1 MLRPW
6 IDLAGSG
13 QFFSRWSWLATLPLA
28 VTVLGGY
35 DAATD
40 ARGRLLGFGFALL
53 VHVMLGVTG
62 LLCARIER
70 RMRSRKARVGAVI
83 VSLALIGVLRPLL
96 LAGLAA
102 WSGTTLYDGP
112 LGARIATN
120 LVGATVLLTVVAQLV
135 TTTRRQRAATARLRT
150 VRQALSE
157 QRARDHRDVAE
168 LTRETLATVRGAV
181 DAHLSAGH
189 GRTAGPEDAAA
200 TVRRLSEEVIRP
212 LSHALHDESEVAPVA
227 PVDALSPVAP
237 DVRATATTTAAP
249 AGAAAR
255 GRLGPIRLHPAP
267 VWITGIAYASLW
279 VPFAAGRFPLAA
291 VLVALLAVVLVAAAG
306 NTAAT
311 VLWRRTRPR
320 SRTAVLVGAAAVTG
334 AAIAGSSAA
343 ILSITGVVAVPVVHV
358 LAYPLFVSLVAIARA
373 ALRRFGTAEA
383 AAARAVDDA
392 YALALRERN
401 RLVLARRRVAHLL
414 HVEVQAACVS
424 AALTLARAPSPASGS
439 GSGSE
444 SDSDSDSDARD
455 SDAREAITRI
465 VALLDDER
473 PTDQPSARDAVESI
487 VAAWRYALDLTLHV
501 DDGAWEVLDADPAR
515 RALAVDALSEALTNV
530 ARHAAEPRAT
540 IALRLT
546 PITDSRPGPGRVVL
560 DVRSTGPI
568 PADPTDGYGL
578 RQLRRRSLS
587 VSLTAMQGDARLQVA
602 LP

>member
-53 VHVMLGVTG
+53 VHAMLGVTG
-62 LLCARIER
+62 ILCARIER

-168 LTRETLATVRGAV
+168 LTRETLAAVRGAV
-181 DAHLSAGH
+181 DAHLSAGR
-189 GRTAGPEDAAA
+189 GRTAGPEDAAV

-227 PVDALSPVAP
+227 PLAPLAP
-237 DVRATATTTAAP
+237 DVRATATTATTAAATADP
-249 AGAAAR
+249 GRTAAAR

-267 VWITGIAYASLW
+267 VWTTGIAYASLW
-279 VPFAAGRFPLAA
+279 VPFAASRFPLAA

-306 NTAAT
+306 NAAAT

-320 SRTAVLVGAAAVTG
+320 SRTAVLVGTAAVTG
-334 AAIAGSSAA
+334 SAIAGSSAA
-343 ILSITGVVAVPVVHV
+343 ILSIAGVVAVPVVHV

-439 GSGSE
+439 GSDARG
-444 SDSDSDSDARD
+444 SDARD
-455 SDAREAITRI
+455 SDAREAIIRI

-546 PITDSRPGPGRVVL
+546 PTVDNRTGPGRVVL

>member
-53 VHVMLGVTG
+53 VHVILGLAG
-62 LLCARIER
+62 ILCARAER
-70 RMRSRKARVGAVI
+70 RMRSRNARVGAVI
-83 VSLALIGVLRPLL
+83 VSLGLIGVLRPLL

-135 TTTRRQRAATARLRT
+135 TTTRRQQAATARLRT

-168 LTRETLATVRGAV
+168 LTRETLAAVRGAV
-181 DAHLSAGH
+181 DAHLSAGR
-189 GRTAGPEDAAA
+189 GRPAGPEDAAV

-227 PVDALSPVAP
+227 PVSPLSPVAP
-237 DVRATATTTAAP
+237 DVRATVTTTAAP

-267 VWITGIAYASLW
+267 VWTTGIAYASLW
-279 VPFAAGRFPLAA
+279 VPFAASRFPLAA

-306 NTAAT
+306 NAAAT

-320 SRTAVLVGAAAVTG
+320 SRTAVLVGTAAVTG
-334 AAIAGSSAA
+334 SAIAGSSAA
-343 ILSITGVVAVPVVHV
+343 ILSIAGVVAVPVVHV

-424 AALTLARAPSPASGS
+424 AALTLARAPSPTSHSGS
-439 GSGSE
+439 DARGP
-444 SDSDSDSDARD
+444 DARD

-546 PITDSRPGPGRVVL
+546 PTVDNRTGPGRVVL

-568 PADPTDGYGL
+568 LADPTDGYGL